1 MVAYYSSSMCN
12 PKNLAVLSFL
22 SCFQLFE
29 TYRFYTTDWFG
40 YQRASK
46 QEEITPPKEEQRTDE
61 LSQSVSTWIRLKYDW
76 TGCIESNGS
85 DFDQREVLG
94 YHKDSRS
101 WHPCQRLIN
110 LKRKKTSKKVYP
122 TYTGLRAIVFKS
134 PTRPPRGPATR
145 RASTLALRTIPPD
158 ESVWFG
164 LLP

>member
-1 MVAYYSSSMCN
+1 MVHMDGQLKSMTMSMGTH
-12 PKNLAVLSFL
+12 PITAEIVVPGTRYTWAPHVGLVPFTFPWKVVQSRRRENLIVST
-22 SCFQLFE
+22 QP
-29 TYRFYTTDWFG
+29 TG

-134 PTRPPRGPATR
+134 
-145 RASTLALRTIPPD
+145 
-158 ESVWFG
+158 
-164 LLP
+164 